1 MKMKL
6 VAIIQPANRGLATN
20 YSAYCPDIPGCIA
33 HGSTEEKA
41 LAALQSTLAHQ
52 VHTLEELG
60 AESPKHQCKVKV
72 LEVEIRE
79 MEQDVSDFSNL
90 IRLH

>member
-1 MKMKL
+1 MKIKL
-6 VAIIQPANRGLATN
+6 VAIIQPANRGLTTN

-33 HGSTEEKA
+33 HGPTEEKA

-60 AESPKHQCKVKV
+60 LEPPKHQCKVKV
-72 LEVEIRE
+72 LEVETLE
-79 MEQDVSDFSNL
+79 TSQDVSDFSNL

>member
-6 VAIIQPANRGLATN
+6 VAIIQPTNKGLAKN
-20 YSAYCPDIPGCIA
+20 YSAYCPDLPGCIA
-33 HGSTEEKA
+33 HAPTEEKA

-52 VHTLEELG
+52 VHTLGELG
-60 AESPKHQCKVKV
+60 FEPPKHQCKVKV
-72 LEVEIRE
+72 LEVKIRE
-79 MEQDVSDFSNL
+79 MEQAVSDFSNL